1 MVSDMYTRPLNIIL
15 IEDNAGDAVL
25 IEEMLKESNSTGF
38 EIQVFDRLILGRR
51 AMASNIFDAVL
62 LDLNLPDSFGLET
75 LTDIQ
80 TLEDQIAVIVLT
92 GLDDEETA
100 IEALRKG
107 AQDYLV
113 KDQLTPD
120 LLVRSIHY
128 SIERKLIEQALLKRE
143 KELKVKTRDLEEVN
157 AALRVLLKKRA
168 EDKKE
173 LEERMVS
180 NAKELIEPFLKKLK
194 GSGLNRRQQSY
205 VDILELNLKDI
216 ISPLVHG
223 MSLSML
229 KLTPSEIQIAN
240 LVRYGKTTKEIAQLL
255 NLSART
261 IEVHRNKIR
270 QKINITNKKIN
281 LRTYLQTLP

>member
-1 MVSDMYTRPLNIIL
+1 MYTKPLNIIL
-15 IEDNAGDAVL
+15 IEDNAGDALL
-25 IEEMLKESNSTGF
+25 IEEMLKDLDPKGF
-38 EIQVFDRLILGRR
+38 DIQVFDRLIFGRK
-51 AMASNIFDAVL
+51 AMVSNSFDAVL

-80 TLEDQIAVIVLT
+80 SLESQIAVIVLT
-92 GLDDEETA
+92 GLDDEKTA
-100 IEALRKG
+100 IEALRRG

-113 KDQLTPD
+113 KDQLNPD
-120 LLVRSIHY
+120 LLVRSINY
-128 SIERKLIEQALLKRE
+128 SIERKLIEQALVKRE
-143 KELKVKTRDLEEVN
+143 KELEIKTRDLEEVN

-173 LEERMVS
+173 LEERLVS
-180 NAKELIEPFLKKLK
+180 NAKELLEPFLNKLK
-194 GSGLNRRQQSY
+194 KIGLNRKQQSY
-205 VDILELNLKDI
+205 VDILEFNLNDI
-216 ISPLVHG
+216 ISPIVHG
-223 MSLSML
+223 LSLSLL

-240 LVRYGKTTKEIAQLL
+240 LVRYGKTTKEIAQIL

-270 QKINITNKKIN
+270 QKVNITNKKIN